1 MQNAKGRLTNF
12 AKICLANNYKFVM
25 MARKAMCKTFIS
37 CGIGRRR
44 LIPLIAFACLIFSAV
59 NHSAFAQAVTEQP
72 VVVRGEE
79 VPSAY
84 GAPPAFSRSR
94 FSNTTQAYVLPPWA
108 FFFGEIYEGQ
118 GFRHGPP
125 DHLFTQEIEMGLPY
139 RFGVAAEAKFER
151 FNGVGG
157 AETASVEARWALADW
172 NKIPLNPT
180 LFAEYKFGVG
190 TIRHE
195 EGPPPPG
202 EEEEEEEEGGPPKVP
217 DAYEF
222 RLLLA
227 QDFGEHVEWAMN
239 WFFEKENTGDRGREW
254 GFSQSAMVP
263 ILLPNERL
271 KVGVEMEYKNFTVK
285 DTRGDPMHTFIIG
298 PSLAWKPTAQTRLDV
313 SPLFGCTDD
322 SPVADVFAVF
332 SWLFG
337 GERAEAE
344 APVSTRFRYYTGPGR
359 ADSYSGKEISE
370 KEMKQVAPPPCP
382 QWYGDNEWNL
392 NLWGTYV
399 FTNTEYSP
407 NLDIP
412 DLIQST
418 TEGHSVQGS
427 FDRYIGNDHAWGGG
441 GDIKYFFHRYFG
453 IGLEGFALN
462 AHKRS
467 FDIDLQP
474 LNGVFIGHN
483 IDDQRVVGAVLGTF
497 TLRYPIPCTRFAPY
511 AWAGGGA
518 IFGGGES
525 DTVTT
530 QPIPGLPNEFPTVN
544 AQSHHLDGETK
555 AIGQFG
561 VGLEFRIARHVGL
574 TEDLSFSVIEG
585 PQNNFG
591 MFRSGLNFA
600 F

>member
-1 MQNAKGRLTNF
+1 MRRTSLF
-12 AKICLANNYKFVM
+12 
-25 MARKAMCKTFIS
+25 
-37 CGIGRRR
+37 CGLGRRCF
-44 LIPLIAFACLIFSAV
+44 IPLIACAYSIFGTA
-59 NHSAFAQAVTEQP
+59 NHLATAQTAIEQQIVVT
-72 VVVRGEE
+72 GEE

-84 GAPPAFSRSR
+84 GAPHAFSRSR
-94 FSNTTQAYVLPPWA
+94 FSNTTQAYVLPPGA
-108 FFFGEIYEGQ
+108 FFFGEIFEGQ

-125 DHLFTQEIEMGLPY
+125 DYLFTQEIEMGLPY

-151 FNGVGG
+151 FRGG
-157 AETASVEARWALADW
+157 GGPNTVSVEARWALAEW

-195 EGPPPPG
+195 EGPPPP

-227 QDFGEHVEWAMN
+227 QDFGERIEWAMN
-239 WFFEKENTGDRGREW
+239 LFFEKENTGDRGREW
-254 GFSQSAMVP
+254 GFSQSIMTP

-271 KVGVEMEYKNFTVK
+271 KVGLEMEYKNFTVK

-298 PSLAWKPTAQTRLDV
+298 PTIAWKPTSQTRVDI
-313 SPLFGCTDD
+313 SPLFGCTED

-337 GERAEAE
+337 GEEAEAE
-344 APVSTRFRYYTGPGR
+344 APVSTRYRYYTGLVS
-359 ADSYSGKEISE
+359 ADRQSGKET
-370 KEMKQVAPPPCP
+370 KQFAAPCP
-382 QWYGDNEWNL
+382 QWYRDNEWNV

-418 TEGHSVQGS
+418 TEGHTVQGS

-441 GDIKYFFHRYFG
+441 GDMKYFFHSYFG
-453 IGLEGFALN
+453 IGVEGFALN

-467 FDIDLQP
+467 FEIDLQP
-474 LNGVFIGHN
+474 LDGIFIGRN
-483 IDDQRVVGAVLGTF
+483 IDDHRVVGAALGTL

-511 AWAGGGA
+511 AWGGVGA
-518 IFGGGES
+518 IFGGGENES
-525 DTVTT
+525 VTT
-530 QPIPGLPNEFPTVN
+530 QPIPGLPNEFPTVT
-544 AQSHHLDGETK
+544 AQSHHFDGETK
-555 AIGQFG
+555 MMGQFG
-561 VGLEFRIARHVGL
+561 FGLEARF
-574 TEDLSFSVIEG
+574 TPNISWTNDLSWGVIDG
-585 PQNNFG
+585 PKNNFT
-591 MFRSGLNFA
+591 MVRSGINFA